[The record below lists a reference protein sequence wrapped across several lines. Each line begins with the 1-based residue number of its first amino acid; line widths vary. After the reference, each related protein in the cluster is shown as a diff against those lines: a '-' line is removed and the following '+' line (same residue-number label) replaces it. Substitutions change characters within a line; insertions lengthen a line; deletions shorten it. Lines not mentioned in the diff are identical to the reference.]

1 VFIVLCRYNNITGAQ
16 HLFDLSKYMKNICLL
31 RVWFEEHLDC
41 FCIYLFLMLS
51 LDIMMTV
58 FIIHV
63 LLYH

>member
-1 VFIVLCRYNNITGAQ
+1 MFIVLCSYNNITGAQ
-16 HLFDLSKYMKNICLL
+16 HLFDLSKYMKHICLL
-31 RVWFEEHLDC
+31 RVWFEEYLDC
-41 FCIYLFLMLS
+41 FCIYLFLVLS